1 MNIQGLNKVTLLD
14 YPGRVACTVFTG
26 GCDLRCPFCHN
37 SQLVLHPTFS
47 PIDEEEEVFA
57 LLRRRRGIID
67 GVAITGGEPLLQP
80 DIEAFISR
88 VRELGYS
95 VKLDTNGTHPARLAH
110 LLEAGL
116 VDHVAMDIKN
126 SPERYPETVGIPG
139 FDVTP
144 IRESVALLV
153 GGSTGYEFRTT
164 VVAPLHDEESMLGIG
179 RLIKGAGRY
188 FLQGFADSGALIAP
202 EGLRA
207 VPREEMEKFA
217 AIVAPFVGSAELRGV

>member
-47 PIDEEEEVFA
+47 PIDEEEVFA

-116 VDHVAMDIKN
+116 VDHVAMDVKN

-144 IRESVALLV
+144 IRESIALLV

-188 FLQGFADSGALIAP
+188 FLQGFADSGALIDP

>member
-47 PIDEEEEVFA
+47 PIDEEEVFA

-95 VKLDTNGTHPARLAH
+95 VKLDTNRTHPARLAH

>member
-47 PIDEEEEVFA
+47 PIDEEEVFA

-144 IRESVALLV
+144 IRESIALLV

-188 FLQGFADSGALIAP
+188 FLQGFADSGALIDP

-207 VPREEMEKFA
+207 VPREEMERFA

>member
-47 PIDEEEEVFA
+47 PIDEEEVFA

-95 VKLDTNGTHPARLAH
+95 VSSTPTGRTPHVLRICLRR
-110 LLEAGL
+110 GL
-116 VDHVAMDIKN
+116 SI
-126 SPERYPETVGIPG
+126 
-139 FDVTP
+139 
-144 IRESVALLV
+144 
-153 GGSTGYEFRTT
+153 
-164 VVAPLHDEESMLGIG
+164 MLQWI
-179 RLIKGAGRY
+179 
-188 FLQGFADSGALIAP
+188 
-202 EGLRA
+202 
-207 VPREEMEKFA
+207 
-217 AIVAPFVGSAELRGV
+217 

>member
-47 PIDEEEEVFA
+47 PIDEEEVFA

-179 RLIKGAGRY
+179 RLIKGASRY

>member
-47 PIDEEEEVFA
+47 PIDEEEVFA

-217 AIVAPFVGSAELRGV
+217 AIVAPVVGSAELRGV

>member
-47 PIDEEEEVFA
+47 PIDEEEVFA

-217 AIVAPFVGSAELRGV
+217 AIP

>member
-47 PIDEEEEVFA
+47 PIDEEEVFA

-139 FDVTP
+139 LT
-144 IRESVALLV
+144 
-153 GGSTGYEFRTT
+153 
-164 VVAPLHDEESMLGIG
+164 
-179 RLIKGAGRY
+179 
-188 FLQGFADSGALIAP
+188 
-202 EGLRA
+202 
-207 VPREEMEKFA
+207 
-217 AIVAPFVGSAELRGV
+217 

>member
-47 PIDEEEEVFA
+47 PIDEEEVFA

-207 VPREEMEKFA
+207 VPREEMGKFA

>member
-47 PIDEEEEVFA
+47 PIDEEEVFA

-144 IRESVALLV
+144 IRESIALLV

-188 FLQGFADSGALIAP
+188 FLQGFADSGALIDP

>member
-47 PIDEEEEVFA
+47 PIDEEDVFA

>member
-47 PIDEEEEVFA
+47 PIDEEEVFA

-188 FLQGFADSGALIAP
+188 FLQGFADSGALIDP

>member
-47 PIDEEEEVFA
+47 PIDEEEVFA

-110 LLEAGL
+110 LLEEGL

-144 IRESVALLV
+144 IRESIALLV

-188 FLQGFADSGALIAP
+188 FLQGFADSGALIDP